1 MAMNSNNLLSVEIF
15 VPRETIQTEI
25 DFLFEVL
32 KSTVVSLKALYRYG
46 QNNKNLSITI
56 T

>member
-1 MAMNSNNLLSVEIF
+1 MNSNTLLSVEMF

-25 DFLFEVL
+25 DFL
-32 KSTVVSLKALYRYG
+32 KSTIESLKALYRYG
-46 QNNKNLSITI
+46 QTKSLSITI